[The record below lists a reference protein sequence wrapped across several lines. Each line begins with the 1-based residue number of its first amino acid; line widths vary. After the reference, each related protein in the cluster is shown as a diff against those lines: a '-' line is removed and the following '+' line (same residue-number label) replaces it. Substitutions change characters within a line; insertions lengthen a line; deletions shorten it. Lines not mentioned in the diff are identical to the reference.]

1 MKPTLAPYNSIRKTL
16 WHLVCGFVL
25 LLPASAFAR
34 ELKFV
39 GPDQPPYFWL
49 AAGRPTGAFV
59 QALDLACARLGHTC
73 GYEVRPMARAWAE
86 VKAGFFDGVVGL
98 SFNKDRADFLFNPA
112 PIFPANVV
120 FLRIAGKNKALRSEA
135 ELNGVMI
142 GVVRGSTSARKL
154 RERQAHIEQL
164 KISEEA
170 DVETLVKLLKLDRFG
185 ADGAIFGI
193 GPSFV
198 FEARSQGIALEPIL
212 EADINHL
219 GVAFSRKALDD
230 AEVDAFNVE
239 FKAMAKSGA
248 IRRISAQ
255 YGLLDTPLDSA
266 R

>member
-1 MKPTLAPYNSIRKTL
+1 MKSTLAPYHAIRKAF
-16 WHLVCGFVL
+16 WHLACCFVL

-49 AAGRPTGAFV
+49 ADGRPNGAIV

-73 GYEVRPMARAWAE
+73 SYEVRPMARAWAE
-86 VKAGFFDGVVGL
+86 VKAGVFDGVVGL
-98 SFNKDRADFLFNPA
+98 SFNKDRADILFNPA

-120 FLRIAGKNKALRSEA
+120 YLRIAGENKALHSEA

-154 RERQAHIEQL
+154 RERQARIQQL

-170 DVETLVKLLKLDRFG
+170 NVETLVKLLKLDRFG

-193 GPSFV
+193 GPSFM
-198 FEARSQGIALEPIL
+198 FEARSQGVALEPIL
-212 EADINHL
+212 VADINHL
-219 GVAFSRKALDD
+219 GVAFSHKALDD
-230 AEVDAFNVE
+230 AEVDAFNLE
-239 FKAMAKSGA
+239 FKALAKSGA
-248 IRRISAQ
+248 IRKVSAQ
-255 YGLLDTPLDSA
+255 YGLLDSPRDSV